1 MKTFLKKGE
10 RGFTIT
16 ELVIVIAAVAVLMAI
31 LLPTLLN
38 SVAEEKQDA
47 AIGQGRTE
55 WSCYS
60 AVAELPALEE
70 QNYLVEV
77 AVDGSEIYFWIISG
91 SFVEIPMTEKPES
104 TSVTFREEEGAT
116 TLTVTEN
123 QVNSGE
129 GYRAAYDNVK
139 IYALSEPGA

>member
-1 MKTFLKKGE
+1 MKTFLKKGK

-38 SVAEEKQDA
+38 SVAVEKQDA
-47 AIGQGRTE
+47 VIGQGRTE

-104 TSVTFREEEGAT
+104 TSVTFR
-116 TLTVTEN
+116 
-123 QVNSGE
+123 
-129 GYRAAYDNVK
+129 
-139 IYALSEPGA
+139 